1 MTRTTWRRVA
11 ALVLFCAA
19 PATAQEQREMT
30 FALGAQRALV
40 LQVEYLD
47 PATFDTRLEGAQVW
61 PVRVS
66 VRNDSEQPQSFSA
79 DDLRLSIG
87 GGEGLTPVSPVEI
100 ADEILAQRTGPLS
113 SFFRGQSSAFQPT
126 AFREML
132 RRSQLGNG
140 TLAPRQTRQ
149 GVVLFRQPPA
159 PLPAAGL
166 NGVLRLDVAG
176 YAPQLLATRMIDVQ
190 TKGQEK
196 TFGERFT
203 ELWNRYA
210 LGRKPPF
217 NKSYALVIGVGQYD
231 HLDDLDSPAKDVEKM
246 ANFLRGQGF
255 DEVLTIRDEKVT
267 LDLLQFPQKYLT
279 AKMLPEDRFLFY
291 YSGHG
296 MSVPDGTGAK
306 GYLPLSKEKPGS
318 TRHSVPMTTLV
329 SWLKQ
334 LSAKHLLVILDT
346 CFSGLAIDGVEL
358 KNVSIF
364 EGKVDGD
371 MLGWMTSG
379 RARYLL
385 MAGNETQ
392 EAIGGTRWNGSLFT
406 DAVIKGL
413 QEKAD
418 RNPDR
423 LVTTRELHSWL
434 ERFVPQ
440 EARKVQHEL
449 TPLLK
454 DLEPSVSRGEFVFLR

>member
-1 MTRTTWRRVA
+1 
-11 ALVLFCAA
+11 
-19 PATAQEQREMT
+19 
-30 FALGAQRALV
+30 
-40 LQVEYLD
+40 
-47 PATFDTRLEGAQVW
+47 
-61 PVRVS
+61 
-66 VRNDSEQPQSFSA
+66 
-79 DDLRLSIG
+79 
-87 GGEGLTPVSPVEI
+87 
-100 ADEILAQRTGPLS
+100 
-113 SFFRGQSSAFQPT
+113 
-126 AFREML
+126 
-132 RRSQLGNG
+132 
-140 TLAPRQTRQ
+140 
-149 GVVLFRQPPA
+149 
-159 PLPAAGL
+159 
-166 NGVLRLDVAG
+166 
-176 YAPQLLATRMIDVQ
+176 
-190 TKGQEK
+190 
-196 TFGERFT
+196 
-203 ELWNRYA
+203 
-210 LGRKPPF
+210 
-217 NKSYALVIGVGQYD
+217 
-231 HLDDLDSPAKDVEKM
+231 M
-246 ANFLRGQGF
+246 ANFLREQGF

-267 LDLLQFPQKYLT
+267 VDLLQFPQKYLT

-296 MSVPDGTGAK
+296 MSVPDGSSAK
-306 GYLPLSKEKPGS
+306 GYLPLAKEKKGS

-329 SWLKQ
+329 SWLKE
-334 LSAKHLLVILDT
+334 LSVKHLLVILDT

-364 EGKVDGD
+364 EGKVDGE

-392 EAIGGTRWNGSLFT
+392 EAIGGARWNGSLFT

-440 EARKVQHEL
+440 EARRVQHEL

>member
-1 MTRTTWRRVA
+1 MTRTAWCWVA
-11 ALVLFCAA
+11 VLVLSCVA
-19 PATAQEQREMT
+19 PAWAQESREMT
-30 FALGAQRALV
+30 FALGAQRTLM

-47 PATFDTRLEGAQVW
+47 PAAFDTRLEGAQVW

-66 VRNDSEQPQSFSA
+66 VRNDSDQPQSFSA
-79 DDLRLSIG
+79 QDLRLSVG
-87 GGEGLTPVSPVEI
+87 GGEGLTPVGPGEI
-100 ADEILAQRTGPLS
+100 ADEILARRTGPLS
-113 SFFRGQSSAFQPT
+113 SFLRGQSSAFQPT
-126 AFREML
+126 ALRELL
-132 RRSQLGNG
+132 RRSELGNG
-140 TLAPRQTRQ
+140 TLAPRRTRQ
-149 GVVLFRQPPA
+149 GIVLFRQPSSS
-159 PLPAAGL
+159 PAAAF
-166 NGVLRLDVAG
+166 NGVLRLDVADYG
-176 YAPQLLATRMIDVQ
+176 PQLLATRAIDVQ
-190 TKGQEK
+190 TKGQEQ
-196 TFGERFT
+196 TFAARFT

-210 LGRKPPF
+210 LGRRPPF
-217 NKSYALVIGVGQYD
+217 NKSYALVIGVGRYRY
-231 HLDDLDSPAKDVEKM
+231 LRSLDSPEKDVKKM
-246 ANFLRGQGF
+246 ADFLRGQGF
-255 DEVLTIRDEKVT
+255 DEVLTIRDQDVT
-267 LDLLQFPQKYLT
+267 HDLLQFPQKYLT

-296 MSVPDGTGAK
+296 LSVPDGEGAK
-306 GYLPLSKEKPGS
+306 GYLPLSNEKPGS
-318 TRHSVPMTTLV
+318 TRNSVPMTTLV

-371 MLGWMTSG
+371 VLSWLTSG

-385 MAGNETQ
+385 MAGNESQ
-392 EAIGGTRWNGSLFT
+392 EAIGGSRWKGSLFT
-406 DAVIKGL
+406 DAIIKGL

>member
-1 MTRTTWRRVA
+1 MTRSGWRCVA
-11 ALVLFCAA
+11 AIVLSCAA
-19 PATAQEQREMT
+19 PARAQESREMT

-47 PATFDTRLEGAQVW
+47 PSAFDTRLEGSQVW

-79 DDLRLSIG
+79 RDLRLSVG

-100 ADEILAQRTGPLS
+100 ADETLARRTGPLS
-113 SFFRGQSSAFQPT
+113 AFLRGQSSAFQPT
-126 AFREML
+126 ALRELL
-132 RRSQLGNG
+132 RRSQLGDG
-140 TLAPRQTRQ
+140 TIAPRQTRQ
-149 GVVLFRQPPA
+149 GIVLFRQPPSS
-159 PLPAAGL
+159 PAAGF

-176 YAPQLLATRMIDVQ
+176 YEPQLLATRAIDVQ
-190 TKGQEK
+190 TKGKEQ

-217 NKSYALVIGVGQYD
+217 DKSYALVIGVGQYD
-231 HLDDLDSPAKDVEKM
+231 YLGSLDSPEKDVKKM
-246 ANFLRGQGF
+246 ADFLHRQGF
-255 DEVLTIRDEKVT
+255 DEVLTIRDRAVT
-267 LDLLQFPQKYLT
+267 QDLLQFPQKYLK
-279 AKMLPEDRFLFY
+279 AKMQPEDRFLFY

-296 MSVPDGTGAK
+296 TSVPDGEGAK
-306 GYLPLSKEKPGS
+306 GYLPLSNEKPGS
-318 TRHSVPMTTLV
+318 TRHSVAMTALV

-364 EGKVDGD
+364 DGKVDGD
-371 MLGWMTSG
+371 LLSVLTSE

-385 MAGNETQ
+385 MAGNESQ
-392 EAIGGTRWNGSLFT
+392 KAIGGARWNGSLFT

>member
-1 MTRTTWRRVA
+1 MTRILWRRVA
-11 ALVLFCAA
+11 AVVLSCAA
-19 PATAQEQREMT
+19 PAWAQESREMT

-47 PATFDTRLEGAQVW
+47 PAAFDTRLEGAQVW

-66 VRNDSEQPQSFSA
+66 VRNDSQQPQSFSA
-79 DDLRLSIG
+79 LDLRLSVG

-100 ADEILAQRTGPLS
+100 ADEILARRTGPLS
-113 SFFRGQSSAFQPT
+113 TFLRGQNTAFQPT
-126 AFREML
+126 ALREQL
-132 RRSQLGNG
+132 RRSQLGSG
-140 TLAPRQTRQ
+140 TIAPRQTRQ
-149 GVVLFRQPPA
+149 GIVLFRQPSSS
-159 PLPAAGL
+159 PAADF
-166 NGVLRLDVAG
+166 NGVLQLDVAG
-176 YAPQLLATRMIDVQ
+176 YEPQLLATRAIDVQ
-190 TKGQEK
+190 TKGKEQ

-203 ELWNRYA
+203 DLWNRYA
-210 LGRKPPF
+210 LGRQPPF
-217 NKSYALVIGVGQYD
+217 NKSYALVIGVGRYD
-231 HLDDLDSPAKDVEKM
+231 YLRSLDSPEKDVKKM
-246 ANFLRGQGF
+246 ADFLRGQGF
-255 DEVLTIRDEKVT
+255 DEVLTIRDRAVT
-267 LDLLQFPQKYLT
+267 QDLLQFPQKYLK
-279 AKMLPEDRFLFY
+279 AKMQPEDRFLFY

-296 MSVPDGTGAK
+296 MSVPDGKGGAT
-306 GYLPLSKEKPGS
+306 GYLPLSAEKPGGKG
-318 TRHSVPMTTLV
+318 HSVPMTTLV

-364 EGKVDGD
+364 EGKVDGE
-371 MLGWMTSG
+371 LLTWLTSG

-385 MAGNETQ
+385 MAGNESQ
-392 EAIGGTRWNGSLFT
+392 EAIGGPRWNGSLFT

>member
-1 MTRTTWRRVA
+1 
-11 ALVLFCAA
+11 
-19 PATAQEQREMT
+19 MT
-30 FALGAQRALV
+30 FSLGAQRALA

-47 PATFDTRLEGAQVW
+47 PAEFDTRLEGARVW

-66 VRNDSEQPQSFSA
+66 VRNDSGQPQSFSA
-79 DDLRLSIG
+79 QDLRLSVG
-87 GGEGLTPVSPVEI
+87 GGGGLTPVSPGEV
-100 ADEILAQRTGPLS
+100 ADEVLARRSGPLS
-113 SFFRGQSSAFQPT
+113 VFLRGQSSAFQPT
-126 AFREML
+126 ALREQL
-132 RRSQLGNG
+132 RRSQLGDG
-140 TLAPRQTRQ
+140 TIAPRQTRQ
-149 GVVLFRQPPA
+149 GVVLFRQPSNS
-159 PLPAAGL
+159 PAAAGF

-176 YAPQLLATRMIDVQ
+176 YEPQLLTTGAIDVQ
-190 TKGQEK
+190 TKGQEQ
-196 TFGERFT
+196 TFGQRFT
-203 ELWNRYA
+203 ALWNRYA

-217 NKSYALVIGVGQYD
+217 NKSYALVIGVGRYRYLQS
-231 HLDDLDSPAKDVEKM
+231 LGSPEKDVKKM
-246 ANFLRGQGF
+246 GDFLRAQGF
-255 DEVLTIRDEKVT
+255 DEVVTIRDEAVT
-267 LDLLQFPQKYLT
+267 PDLLQFPQKYLT
-279 AKMLPEDRFLFY
+279 AKMQPEDRFLFY

-296 MSVPDGTGAK
+296 MSMPEGEGAK
-306 GYLPLSKEKPGS
+306 GYLPLSNEQPGS

-334 LSAKHLLVILDT
+334 LNAKHLLVILDT

-364 EGKVDGD
+364 EGKVDGATLD
-371 MLGWMTSG
+371 WLTSG

-385 MAGNETQ
+385 MAGNESQ
-392 EAIGGTRWNGSLFT
+392 EAIGGSRWNGSLFT
-406 DAVIKGL
+406 DAVLKGL

-449 TPLLK
+449 TPLLM